1 MILNDGKSFEINE
14 GIPVSFAQYLTLIKC
29 EKEKEK
35 EGELNSPTALN
46 STSSSSHPELPYIK
60 SEQRVDGSQKDQ
72 MGGGLS
78 SGKRKKTN
86 AIIQDNSLYFLK
98 QIKNKLIVTPE
109 FDIKK
114 KEFNSLQVSESPFA
128 KAHNTSSYMETGLFN
143 LLFFP
148 LFLIY

>member
-1 MILNDGKSFEINE
+1 MN
-14 GIPVSFAQYLTLIKC
+14 P
-29 EKEKEK
+29 
-35 EGELNSPTALN
+35 PTASN
-46 STSSSSHPELPYIK
+46 PTSSSSSHPELPYIK
-60 SEQRVDGSQKDQ
+60 SEQRVDGSHKDPI
-72 MGGGLS
+72 GGGSS

-86 AIIQDNSLYFLK
+86 TVIQDNSLYFLK

-143 LLFFP
+143 LLLYP